1 MTQVHLLDAL
11 SYLHRLEWIKRRRSL
26 PRLSI
31 AEATGTC
38 TDRSTD
44 HEGGGTCTPA
54 FSLVGAATTVTDG
67 VEPVVL
73 DGVLRVG
80 EGRVVSQA
88 YLEPLGLTYADYLTR
103 LLRDYGF
110 FLHHYVGRS
119 P

>member
-11 SYLHRLEWIKRRRSL
+11 SYLHWLQRIKRRRVL

-44 HEGGGTCTPA
+44 HEGGSTCTPA
-54 FSLVGAATTVTDG
+54 LTLVGAATTMTDG

-80 EGRVVSQA
+80 EGRVVSEA
-88 YLEPLGLTYADYLTR
+88 YLEPLRLTYTDYLT
-103 LLRDYGF
+103 
-110 FLHHYVGRS
+110 
-119 P
+119 

>member
-1 MTQVHLLDAL
+1 VTKVHLLDAL
-11 SYLHRLEWIKRRRSL
+11 SYLHWLEWIKRRRGL

-38 TDRSTD
+38 ADRSTD

-54 FSLVGAATTVTDG
+54 LSLVGATTTVTDG

-80 EGRVVSQA
+80 EGRVVSET
-88 YLEPLGLTYADYLTR
+88 YLEPLRLTYTDYLT
-103 LLRDYGF
+103 
-110 FLHHYVGRS
+110 
-119 P
+119 